1 MQLLEFNEGERLT
14 PFCPSWQ
21 WMILEDQI
29 IDKPFTDRLAQI
41 ILEREKGIV
50 EGTRD
55 KWENFGEASNYDGAT
70 GLGPDSLTSR
80 SPFFNVLTWD
90 EPECQRLK
98 FEIWTRYVKFM
109 ESLELT
115 RPKTTIQCWA
125 NVLRYGEQIKL
136 HAHGYDPTTYLS
148 GHFCVQSKGTH
159 THYFNTQDLAQIP
172 NAEPIFSSP
181 NVPVRLLC
189 FKRTC
194 HMRLISG
201 WCMIKNELRLHSIL
215 KLKKS
220 IAEKMPVK
228 EVIFLSMTVV
238 IDHYDN

>member
-181 NVPVRLLC
+181 NVPGKITL
-189 FKRTC
+189 FQA
-194 HMRLISG
+194 HMPHATDQWLVHDKERIT
-201 WCMIKNELRLHSIL
+201 
-215 KLKKS
+215 
-220 IAEKMPVK
+220 IAFDIEIE
-228 EVIFLSMTVV
+228 EVYSREDARQRSYIPFDDGGDRPL
-238 IDHYDN
+238 